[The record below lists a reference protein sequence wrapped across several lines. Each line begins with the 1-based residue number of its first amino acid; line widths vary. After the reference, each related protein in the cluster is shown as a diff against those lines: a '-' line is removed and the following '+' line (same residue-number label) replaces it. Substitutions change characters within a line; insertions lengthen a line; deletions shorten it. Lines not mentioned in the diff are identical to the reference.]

1 MKRVLSLHDYVLRL
15 SYLESPA
22 KFEKEYWYPV
32 RKIQKSN
39 CRVFPIALLPVQHDG
54 NCIKK
59 NV

>member
-1 MKRVLSLHDYVLRL
+1 MSFNL
-15 SYLESPA
+15 SYLEFPA

-59 NV
+59 KV